1 LITGHLS
8 FDRQVLKLL
17 LLRFL
22 EHFQFAKLLFPQ
34 QVLVVDAAVVFVGVE
49 YLVKAPT
56 IE

>member
-1 LITGHLS
+1 
-8 FDRQVLKLL
+8 

-22 EHFQFAKLLFPQ
+22 EHFQFAKLLLPQ